1 MRVVLAID
9 ESNEARRATK
19 WLRGLPLPEDTMMCV
34 VSVATLLEPPNNSQS
49 LSALRDA
56 LRGEAARAGEH
67 AAAILGQRW
76 PQITTV
82 TAEGD
87 ARVEILHVAEDTRAD
102 MIVVGSRGLG
112 RIQRFLGGSTSLAVA
127 RYARCSVAIVQGQVR
142 PLQRVLV
149 AIDDSPASRAAI
161 AFLSLFDPAP
171 NTSVTLLHVL
181 GRGQPDDACM
191 RNERSNADEL
201 LANAVKRLATSQ
213 CPTELMVLRGDAAG
227 EIVRVA
233 RERNVDLVVL
243 GARGLRALGRLFLG
257 SVSEVVLHHAGR
269 AVLIVRET

>member
-1 MRVVLAID
+1 MRVVIAID
-9 ESNEARRATK
+9 ESSEARRATK
-19 WLRGLPLPEDTMMCV
+19 WLRGLPLPDDTMVCV

-49 LSALRDA
+49 LSALREA
-56 LRGEAARAGEH
+56 LRGEAARTGEH

-76 PQITTV
+76 PQVTTV

-102 MIVVGSRGLG
+102 MIVVGARGLG
-112 RIQRFLGGSTSLAVA
+112 GIKRFLGGSTSLAVA
-127 RYARCSVAIVQGQVR
+127 RYARCSVAVVQGQAR

-161 AFLSLFDPAP
+161 AFLSLLDLPD
-171 NTSVTLLHVL
+171 TSLILLHVL
-181 GRGQPDDACM
+181 RRDQPADACV
-191 RNERSNADEL
+191 RNERSDAEEL
-201 LANAVKRLATSQ
+201 LANAVKRLAECRCSAE
-213 CPTELMVLRGDAAG
+213 PMVVDGDAAG

-243 GARGLRALGRLFLG
+243 GARGLRTLERLFLG